1 MDKPKL
7 NVTIPEDAIMIIDAM
22 TDDVSFTKKDTKIF
36 IQCVNT
42 LIEFIDQSRKLE
54 KELDERKDEL
64 SKLNSKINKK

>member
-22 TDDVSFTKKDTKIF
+22 TDDIQFAKKDTKIF

-42 LIEFIDQSRKLE
+42 LIEFIEDSRKLE
-54 KELDERKDEL
+54 KE
-64 SKLNSKINKK
+64 SNKKNK

>member
-22 TDDVSFTKKDTKIF
+22 TDEVNFAKKDTKIF

-42 LIEFIDQSRKLE
+42 LIEFIDDSKRLKKEFDKNQ
-54 KELDERKDEL
+54 KELSE
-64 SKLNSKINKK
+64 LNSKTKTK